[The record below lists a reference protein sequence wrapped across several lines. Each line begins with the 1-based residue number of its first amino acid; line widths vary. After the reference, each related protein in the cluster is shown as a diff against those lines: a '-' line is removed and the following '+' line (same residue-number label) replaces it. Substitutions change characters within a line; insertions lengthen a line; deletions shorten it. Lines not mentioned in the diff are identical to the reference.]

1 MANRPPLSNGKFIVD
16 GLRDSNGQA
25 MELKVAAYINTAKE
39 DRYDKEKQALVQ
51 QIAKMID
58 DNNLSVRVTLTHRI
72 GKDYTKWPEIGSFN
86 MFRPWRDDNAAPAQA
101 PQQSAPSGPTGG
113 WNGGQ

>member
-1 MANRPPLSNGKFIVD
+1 MANKPPLSNGRFIVD

-58 DNNLSVRVTLTHRI
+58 DNNLSVRVTLTHR
-72 GKDYTKWPEIGSFN
+72 
-86 MFRPWRDDNAAPAQA
+86 
-101 PQQSAPSGPTGG
+101 
-113 WNGGQ
+113 

>member
-25 MELKVAAYINTAKE
+25 MELKAAAYINTAKE
-39 DRYDKEKQALVQ
+39 DRFDQKKQELVQ
-51 QIAKMID
+51 QIAKLID
-58 DNNLSVRVTLTHRI
+58 DNDLRLRITLTHRV
-72 GKDYTKWPEIGSFN
+72 GPDYNNWPVLGDFN
-86 MFRPWRDDNAAPAQA
+86 LFRPWRDDNAAPAQA

>member
-25 MELKVAAYINTAKE
+25 MELRASAYINTAKE
-39 DRYDKEKQALVQ
+39 DRYDQNKQALVQ
-51 QIAKMID
+51 QIGKMID
-58 DNNLSVRVTLTHRI
+58 DNNLSLRVTLTHRI
-72 GKDYTKWPEIGSFN
+72 GQDYTQWPELGSFN
-86 MFRPWRDDNAAPAQA
+86 MFRPWRDDNDAPAQA